1 MRYLCFGVGAIG
13 TYIGGS
19 LVLGGDEVIFLERP
33 EYVNGLRR
41 NGISLDLNGEKHHLK
56 DISVAGT
63 IDEALMA
70 GPFDVVIFAIKSFDT
85 QKAIEEIK
93 PYHVALPP
101 FLCLQNGVENEVFLS
116 SALGEAKVIH
126 GTVSSAIGR
135 NGAGDIVLERLR
147 GVGIS
152 ARHGLSEK
160 ILSSFNHAGLQAKLY
175 DQPVAMK
182 WSKMLTN
189 LLANATSAILNLTPL
204 EIYSQPDLFRL
215 EIRMVKEALKVM
227 RAQNIPVV
235 GLPGTPVNW
244 LARVIE
250 YLPTQISQPLL
261 KKTLGTGRG
270 GKMPSFHID
279 LYAGRKLSE
288 VEYLNGT
295 VVRAGERLGVRT
307 PVNRVLTQTL
317 IGLADGRLNKDDFA
331 GQPQKLLSLILDEER
346 SSI

>member
-41 NGISLDLNGEKHHLK
+41 NGISLDLNGGKHHLK
-56 DISVAGT
+56 DIIVTGT
-63 IDEALMA
+63 LDEALMA
-70 GPFDVVIFAIKSFDT
+70 GPFDVAIFAIKSFDT

-101 FLCLQNGVENEVFLS
+101 FLCLQNGVENENFLS

-126 GTVSSAIGR
+126 GTVTSAIGR

-160 ILSSFNHAGLQAKLY
+160 ILSSFNNAGLRAKLY

-189 LLANATSAILNLTPL
+189 LLANATSAILNMTPL

-215 EIRMVKEALKVM
+215 EIRMIKEALQVM

-235 GLPGTPVNW
+235 ELPGTPVNW
-244 LARVIE
+244 LVRAID
-250 YLPTQISQPLL
+250 YLPLQISQPLL
-261 KKTLGTGRG
+261 KKTLGSGRG

-279 LYAGRKLSE
+279 LYTGRKKSE
-288 VEYLNGT
+288 VTYLNGAI
-295 VVRAGERLGVRT
+295 VRAGERLGFRA
-307 PVNRVLTQTL
+307 PVNRILTETL
-317 IGLADGRLNKDDFA
+317 IRLADGRLNKEDFA
-331 GQPQKLLSLILDEER
+331 GRPQILLQLIQDEER
-346 SSI
+346 KSI

>member
-41 NGISLDLNGEKHHLK
+41 NGISLDLNGGKHHLK
-56 DISVAGT
+56 DIIVTGT
-63 IDEALMA
+63 LDEALMA
-70 GPFDVVIFAIKSFDT
+70 GPFDVAIFAIKSFDT

-101 FLCLQNGVENEVFLS
+101 FLCLQNGVENENFLS

-126 GTVSSAIGR
+126 GTVTSAIGR

-160 ILSSFNHAGLQAKLY
+160 ILSSFNNAGLRAKLY

-189 LLANATSAILNLTPL
+189 LLI
-204 EIYSQPDLFRL
+204 
-215 EIRMVKEALKVM
+215 KEALQVM

-235 GLPGTPVNW
+235 ELPGTPVNW
-244 LARVIE
+244 LVRAID
-250 YLPTQISQPLL
+250 YLPLQISQPLL
-261 KKTLGTGRG
+261 KKTLGSGRG

-279 LYAGRKLSE
+279 LYTGRKKSE
-288 VEYLNGT
+288 VTYLNGAI
-295 VVRAGERLGVRT
+295 VRAGERLGFRA
-307 PVNRVLTQTL
+307 PVNRILTETL
-317 IGLADGRLNKDDFA
+317 IRLADGRLNKEDFA
-331 GQPQKLLSLILDEER
+331 GRPQILLQLIQDEER
-346 SSI
+346 KSI